1 MARVGDVGRRIRAAA
16 VAAGL
21 ALALAACGGGGAS
34 GPVGAIVA
42 APGGDGVISLDPNPI
57 VARNSPVLAVNP
69 TQLTNMVVVARI
81 DRPDYGLGVHVT
93 NNGGANWQDVA
104 LPRPQG
110 STGKPYAPVAAYDT
124 RGLLYVAFTTLV
136 GNGNDPEALWI
147 TRSGDGGLTFDEP
160 SRVAGDFVYQATLAT
175 GPRGRIYMA
184 WVQSS
189 SEGSACILCFTKT
202 GLPIMFSRSDDG
214 GKTWT
219 PPVRVSDEGRAR
231 VGAPALAVDG
241 DGNPSVLYMDYGAD
255 RFDWENLAGSYDGTF
270 SLVLARSTD
279 RGARFQPGKVIDDAV
294 VPTGRFSIY
303 LPPTPAFAIAKNGDM
318 VAAWADARAG
328 DPDIL
333 LRRSTDGGAAWS
345 GPVRVNRGTPG
356 DGVPQDLPAV
366 GVAPGGRIDVA
377 YYDRAVDAR
386 GPMADVLLSS
396 SSDGGRSFA
405 TTVRLST
412 QPSNRRIGPQ
422 GSPHSPEADFGSR
435 ISVASLPGGAI
446 ATWTDTRNGTPDSGK
461 QDVFSAQMPLKD
473 NESLGVAF
481 LLLAGGGLALGA
493 AGVALFVLSRRARRR
508 IAGEAAAP
516 RDVQGINAG

>member
-1 MARVGDVGRRIRAAA
+1 MGNVGRRIRAAA
-16 VAAGL
+16 GAVGL
-21 ALALAACGGGGAS
+21 ALVVVACSDAGGSA
-34 GPVGAIVA
+34 PVGAIVA
-42 APGGDGVISLDPNPI
+42 APGGDSLVSLDPNPI

-69 TQLTNMVVVARI
+69 TQLTNMVVVERV
-81 DRPDYGLGVHVT
+81 DRPDYSLGVHVT
-93 NNGGANWQDVA
+93 NNSGANWQDVT
-104 LPRPQG
+104 LPRPPG
-110 STGKPYAPVAAYDT
+110 STGKPYAPAAAYDT

-175 GPRGRIYMA
+175 GPRGRLYMA

-189 SEGSACILCFTKT
+189 LEGSACILCFTKT

-219 PPVRVSDEGRAR
+219 PPVQVSDQGRAR

-241 DGNPSVLYMDYGAD
+241 EGNPSVLYMDYGGD
-255 RFDWENLAGSYDGTF
+255 RFDWENLPGRYEGTF

-279 RGARFQPGKVIDDAV
+279 RGARFQPGKVVDDAV
-294 VPTGRFSIY
+294 VPTGRFSVY

-333 LRRSTDGGAAWS
+333 LRRSTDDGATWS
-345 GPVRVNRGTPG
+345 GPTRVNRGTPG

-366 GVAPGGRIDVA
+366 GIAPGGRIDVA
-377 YYDRAVDAR
+377 YYDRTVDAR

-396 SSDGGRSFA
+396 SSNGGSSFA
-405 TTVRLST
+405 ITVRLST
-412 QPSNRRIGPQ
+412 QPSNRRIGPE
-422 GSPHSPEADFGSR
+422 GSPHAPEADFGSR
-435 ISVASLPGGAI
+435 ISVVSLRGGAI
-446 ATWTDTRNGTPDSGK
+446 TTWTDTRNGTPDTGK
-461 QDVFSAQMPLKD
+461 QDVFTAQMPLQD
-473 NESLGVAF
+473 NESLGLGF
-481 LLLAGGGLALGA
+481 LLLAGGGLALGV
-493 AGVALFVLSRRARRR
+493 AGVTLFALSRRARRR
-508 IAGEAAAP
+508 AP
-516 RDVQGINAG
+516 DDTAVPRGVQGAGAG